1 MNLFGIIPPLVTPL
15 QPDGS
20 VDTQS
25 LCRLVEYLIKNG
37 VHGLFV
43 LGSTGECAQLTDA
56 QRQIVLDT
64 VITSASGAVP
74 VVAGIIENS
83 TERMIEQGLRARKA
97 GAQAVVATAPS
108 YYTHTQHE
116 IIEHFRAL
124 RNAIDLPVIA
134 YNIPSMVKVNLSPE
148 TIRTLAQEQTIVAL
162 KDTSPDLSATR
173 GIILAC
179 RDIENFSMF
188 TGLEWVTDLAL
199 EIGAHGAVPGLGN
212 VAPADYV
219 AIYNAVNEGDLDTA
233 RRHQERMIALFE
245 ICYQGNRKGS
255 QSANAFGGFKSALVW
270 LGILEHTTVARPM
283 TQMDSEGHAR
293 VRTILEQLGFLEEL
307 NPQTI

>member
-15 QPDGS
+15 HPDGS

-25 LCRLVEYLIKNG
+25 LHRLVNYLITNG

-56 QRQIVLDT
+56 QRQAVLET
-64 VITSASGAVP
+64 AIASASGAVP
-74 VVAGIIENS
+74 VLAGTIETS
-83 TERMIEQGLRARKA
+83 TDRMIEQGLRARKA

-108 YYTHTQHE
+108 YYTHNQHE
-116 IIEHFRAL
+116 IIEHFRVL
-124 RNAIDLPVIA
+124 KDAIGLPIIA
-134 YNIPSMVKVNLSPE
+134 YNIPAMVKVNLAPE
-148 TIRTLAQEQTIVAL
+148 TVRTLAQERTLVAL

-179 RDIENFSMF
+179 RDIEHFRIF

-199 EIGAHGAVPGLGN
+199 EIGAHGAVPGLAN

-219 AIYNAVNEGDLDTA
+219 AIYNAVSAGDLDTA
-233 RRHQERMIALFE
+233 RRHQERMIALFS
-245 ICYQGNRKGS
+245 IGSQGNHNASR
-255 QSANAFGGFKSALVW
+255 SASAFGGFKSALVW
-270 LGILEHTTVARPM
+270 LGILDSATVAHPM
-283 TQMDSEGHAR
+283 TQMDSESHAR
-293 VRTILEQLGFLEEL
+293 VRAILEQLGFLGE
-307 NPQTI
+307 T